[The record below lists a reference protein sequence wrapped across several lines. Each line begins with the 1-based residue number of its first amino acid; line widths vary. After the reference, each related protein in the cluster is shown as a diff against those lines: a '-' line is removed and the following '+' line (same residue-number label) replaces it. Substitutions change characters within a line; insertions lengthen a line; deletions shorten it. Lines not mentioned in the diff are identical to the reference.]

1 MNVNAD
7 QEQIVSLEKGVIMSL
22 PNKDEVK
29 GKMEQAKGGLKEKVG
44 HALKDTSM
52 EDRGSAEWSRGEVR
66 EGFGK
71 ARRKVGEKI
80 EDLGKAV
87 RK

>member
-1 MNVNAD
+1 
-7 QEQIVSLEKGVIMSL
+7 MSL

-44 HALKDTSM
+44 HAMKDTSM
-52 EDRGSAEWSRGEVR
+52 EDRGSAERSRGEVR

-71 ARRKVGEKI
+71 ARRKVGEQI

>member
-1 MNVNAD
+1 
-7 QEQIVSLEKGVIMSL
+7 MSL
-22 PNKDEVK
+22 PNKSEVK
-29 GKMEQAKGGLKEKVG
+29 GKMEQAKGGVKQKVG
-44 HALKDTSM
+44 RALKDREI
-52 EDRGSAEWSRGEVR
+52 EDEGSTERARGEVR

-80 EDLGKAV
+80 EEVGKAV